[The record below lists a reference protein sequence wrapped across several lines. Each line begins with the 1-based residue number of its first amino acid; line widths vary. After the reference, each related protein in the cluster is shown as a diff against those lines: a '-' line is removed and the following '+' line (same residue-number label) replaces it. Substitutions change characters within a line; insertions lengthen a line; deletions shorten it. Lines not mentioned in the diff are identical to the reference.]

1 MKIANCNGDF
11 DCHSWS
17 ELEDV
22 ILKNLSLN
30 LYDDIWLNGE
40 EDYPCLAIL
49 MNGNHAC
56 LHYFPDDGGNMWQSV
71 GNDNEAVVFFSNGEK
86 ICMPADSVISLD
98 KAMECARQ
106 FFETLNKPDCIEWR
120 EL

>member
-1 MKIANCNGDF
+1 MEELFRVKIANCNGDF
-11 DCHSWS
+11 DCRSWN
-17 ELEDV
+17 ELEDI
-22 ILKNLSLN
+22 ILRNLSLN

-56 LHYFPDDGGNMWQSV
+56 VHYFPDDGGNMWQSV
-71 GNDNEAVVFFSNGEK
+71 GNGKEAVV
-86 ICMPADSVISLD
+86 SLD

-120 EL
+120 KL